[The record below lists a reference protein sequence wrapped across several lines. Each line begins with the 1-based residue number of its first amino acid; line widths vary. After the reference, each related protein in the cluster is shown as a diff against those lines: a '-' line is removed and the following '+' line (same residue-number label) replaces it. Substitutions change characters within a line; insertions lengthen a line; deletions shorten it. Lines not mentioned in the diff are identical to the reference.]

1 MQNELEQDRAVMDE
15 QTLPLPTLSFLLVSY
30 GNDFQKLKAVKKMQ
44 NNNFTKRLEEREIG
58 FHFSNVI

>member
-30 GNDFQKLKAVKKMQ
+30 GNDFQKLKAVEKNAK
-44 NNNFTKRLEEREIG
+44 
-58 FHFSNVI
+58 